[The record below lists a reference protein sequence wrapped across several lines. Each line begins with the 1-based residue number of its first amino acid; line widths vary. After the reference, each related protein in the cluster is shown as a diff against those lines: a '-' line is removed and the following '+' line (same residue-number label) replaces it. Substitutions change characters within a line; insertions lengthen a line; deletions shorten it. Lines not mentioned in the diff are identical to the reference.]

1 MDDSDIDRHPDLIDP
16 AWVRRVARRAKADVR
31 RMHWDALWRKHRS
44 RIVVGLLSTGLTAII
59 GIAYALGY
67 LPGRLRIA
75 PASPQTEQVTG
86 PAATATSRVHAPV
99 DLEQPFAS
107 TPAAGW
113 SDGAQGIVPPV
124 PVQAGPYSAQ
134 QVGAAETTVKQVL
147 VAAHLDPAMLFR
159 HDPTAYLG
167 LFSGSDQASSRARF
181 APGHERESADDVTRI
196 ADGHHLLPV
205 APKVNG
211 TMSAGVDPFG
221 NLVVHTNYVFAYAFA
236 DAPAAQIA
244 DPLDIVSV
252 QHIEADFVVIS
263 DQRYGPADRG
273 LWHDTAKESGFAMNC
288 ADSQRGFLAPAFT
301 GTTTLRPDP
310 ATSDSYFAANRPVDV
325 PGSCR

>member
-16 AWVRRVARRAKADVR
+16 AWVRRVNRRAKADVR
-31 RMHWDALWRKHRS
+31 RMHRDALWRKHRS
-44 RIVVGLLSTGLTAII
+44 RVVVGLLVTGLAATI
-59 GIAYALGY
+59 GSAYGLGY
-67 LPGRLRIA
+67 LPGTPRTA
-75 PASPQTEQVTG
+75 TPAKHAKQVAG
-86 PAATATSRVHAPV
+86 PAVTATSRVHAPV

-113 SDGAQGIVPPV
+113 SDGAQGIVPPI
-124 PVQAGPYSAQ
+124 PAQAGPYSAQ
-134 QVGAAETTVKQVL
+134 QVGAAEATVKQVL
-147 VAAHLDPAMLFR
+147 LAAHLDPAMLFR
-159 HDPTAYLG
+159 HDPTAYLA
-167 LFSGSDQASSRARF
+167 LFSASDQANVRARF
-181 APGHERESADDVTRI
+181 APGHERESADDVTRM

-205 APKVNG
+205 QPKVNG

-252 QHIEADFVVIS
+252 QHTQADFVVIS
-263 DQRYGPADRG
+263 DQRYAPADRG

-288 ADSQRGFLAPAFT
+288 AESQRGFLAPAFT
-301 GTTTLRPDP
+301 GTASLGSDP
-310 ATSDSYFAANRPVDV
+310 ATSDSYFAPSHPVDV